1 MTTVSPE
8 YVGAVTSGDRAR
20 VLDVVVAGQ
29 GSKCTQGRQ
38 LIERMVAKSKE
49 TWGTSVN
56 DLEIRDTYKRLQ
68 EIYSEEDTS

>member
-1 MTTVSPE
+1 
-8 YVGAVTSGDRAR
+8 
-20 VLDVVVAGQ
+20 
-29 GSKCTQGRQ
+29 
-38 LIERMVAKSKE
+38 MVAKSKE